1 MYFKSIWVV
10 GAAVAQFVYTEKVI
24 GSNPILPT
32 SNILVSRDR
41 VMVARLAHNQE
52 IIGSNPVPATKK
64 TIVTEMPTFPPKK
77 LHMES

>member
-1 MYFKSIWVV
+1 VV

-32 SNILVSRDR
+32 SNILASRDR

-52 IIGSNPVPATKK
+52 IIGSNPVPATKQI
-64 TIVTEMPTFPPKK
+64 IVTAIPKLPQSK
-77 LHMES
+77 